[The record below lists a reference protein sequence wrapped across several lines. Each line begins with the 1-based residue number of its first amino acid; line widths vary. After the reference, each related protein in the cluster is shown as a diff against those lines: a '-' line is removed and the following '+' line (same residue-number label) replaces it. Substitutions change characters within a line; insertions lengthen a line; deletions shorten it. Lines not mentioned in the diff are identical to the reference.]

1 MKGKLQKQNLDMK
14 EKNVREKTKKEK
26 PKEKTGTD
34 FIIGVFLSA
43 LVLIMAL
50 ASFFYT
56 PYGYNDMDS
65 AARFSP
71 PQGEYLF
78 GTDNFGRDVFS
89 RIMEGSKYTLLV
101 ALLTVAGSALAGS
114 SIGLLSGYAGGVA
127 DEIIMRLMDTLSSF
141 PGILLA
147 LLMVSLL
154 GSGEGPLVA
163 ALLVLFVPS
172 FVRIMRSGVLQ
183 YKGRDFVKTAE
194 LWGCPP
200 ARLLFVHILPNLL
213 SSLLSAV
220 VLGLG
225 NAILAEATMSYLGL
239 GIQPPLPSWGRMLAE
254 YQAFL
259 FNAPWC
265 ALAPGIMIMLT
276 VLAFHYLGEG
286 IRRRY
291 VRGQP

>member
-1 MKGKLQKQNLDMK
+1 MKVTAG
-14 EKNVREKTKKEK
+14 
-26 PKEKTGTD
+26 TG
-34 FIIGVFLSA
+34 FKAGAFLAVIVSA
-43 LVLIMAL
+43 LAL
-50 ASFFYT
+50 VSFFYT
-56 PYGYNDMDS
+56 PYDYNDMDS
-65 AARFSP
+65 AARFMP
-71 PQGEYLF
+71 PGPEHLF

-89 RIMEGSKYTLLV
+89 RVMEGGKYTLLV

-114 SIGLLSGYAGGVA
+114 SIGLLSGYAEGAA
-127 DEIIMRLMDTLSSF
+127 DEIVMRLMDALNAF

-147 LLMVSLL
+147 LVMVSLL
-154 GSGEGPLVA
+154 GNGEGPLIA
-163 ALLVLFVPS
+163 ALLILFIPS
-172 FVRIMRSGVLQ
+172 FVRIMRSGALQ
-183 YKGRDFVKTAE
+183 CKNRDFVKTAE

-200 ARLLFVHILPNLL
+200 TRLLFAHILPNLF
-213 SSLLSAV
+213 SPLLSAV

-286 IRRRY
+286 IRRLY
-291 VRGQP
+291 VRGQM